1 MSIHNLVRP
10 SLVILACILFS
21 SIAFADGHEHKMKTF
36 KNAQGMTLAPMDIE
50 GKNAYLSDIVS
61 SNDPDSPITCGLFRM
76 EKGDPLTYT
85 YTYDEAKIIIE
96 GEMTIAEKGGETF
109 EAVAGDI
116 IFFDKGATIT
126 FTSKSY
132 GIGFICGQR
141 AVDEF

>member
-1 MSIHNLVRP
+1 MSIRNLVGP
-10 SLVILACILFS
+10 SVIILAFVFFTS
-21 SIAFADGHEHKMKTF
+21 VAFADGHEHKMKTF
-36 KNAQGMTLAPMDIE
+36 KNAQGMKLVPMDIE
-50 GKNAYLSDIVS
+50 GENAYLSDIVS

-96 GEMTIAEKGGETF
+96 GEMTISEEGGKTF
-109 EAVAGDI
+109 DAVAGDI
-116 IFFDKGATIT
+116 IYFAKGAIIT

>member
-1 MSIHNLVRP
+1 MSIRNTVALGLII
-10 SLVILACILFS
+10 SASIFFS
-21 SIAFADGHEHKMKTF
+21 SFAFADVHEHKMKTF
-36 KNAQGMTLAPMDIE
+36 KNAQSMDIAPMDIE

-61 SNDPDSPITCGLFRM
+61 SKDADAPITCGLFKM

-85 YTYDEAKIIIE
+85 YDYDEAKIIIE

-109 EAVAGDI
+109 DAVVGDI